1 MKRVII
7 YDNNTSIFVDNRFN
21 IFTGKVT
28 FIWHGELWIENKKIS
43 YDLLSRLI
51 IDNDPI
57 LNRITGVG
65 VFIILDQKNK
75 LIKSYTTTH
84 KSDYVFY
91 RKVDSNI
98 YISIGIKKVIS
109 IVNKPSICIDSIKDY
124 IFNNQLFHEKT
135 IFYGIYFFKPGH
147 IEIVDKNLKSIDSFF
162 RINKATTKDIFKNI
176 NENII
181 KLLDERETGLF
192 YSGGFDSSLLLYSM
206 KEAGI
211 KFKAYHKE
219 LSINNNET
227 EYHTAQY
234 KTNKIGIELIKI
246 NEILDYSLEPYFEQ
260 NYSFPHQ
267 IPICL
272 SYDPSGII
280 THGMCNSPI
289 QFFCGHGGD
298 AVFGQNTIG
307 LACIDALIDKGF
319 SFALRKITELATL
332 KGMTLRKIIT
342 NCFNEREKI
351 FKKNAPGKIEH
362 IQNIIDSLYSTY
374 TIDNNG
380 KINVISPILFENI
393 IDIFLSIPSYD
404 HYNRYMDRSIIR
416 YLATEKFKDNSLLEK
431 SKKSSSTIIFNILN
445 QKQDQI
451 YRIIKKSNLLQAIG
465 LNDNIFKSI
474 VYEQANVIYKPEN
487 YLLVHKLYQMAIYL
501 KTNNI
506 EI

>member
-1 MKRVII
+1 MKRII
-7 YDNNTSIFVDNRFN
+7 SYDNGISIFADKRFN
-21 IFTGKVT
+21 VFIGEIT
-28 FIWHGELWIENKKIS
+28 FIWHGNLWIENKKLNHN
-43 YDLLSRLI
+43 LLSKNF
-51 IDNDPI
+51 IDNNSI
-57 LNRITGVG
+57 LNSITGMG
-65 VFIILDQKNK
+65 VFIILDSINN
-75 LIKSYTTTH
+75 LIKTYTTTH

-91 RKVDSNI
+91 RKLDSTI
-98 YISIGIKKVIS
+98 YISIGIKKIIS
-109 IVNKPSICIDSIKDY
+109 VVNKPKICIESIKDY

-135 IFYGIYFFKPGH
+135 IFYGVDFFKPGH
-147 IEIVDKNLKSIDSFF
+147 IEILDKNLKPIDSCF
-162 RINKATTKDIFKNI
+162 RINQATTNDIFKNI
-176 NENII
+176 TDNIV
-181 KLLDERETGLF
+181 KSLDERETGLF

-219 LSINNNET
+219 LTTNNNET

-260 NYSFPHQ
+260 DYNFPHQ

-272 SYDPSGII
+272 SYDPSGIV
-280 THGMCNSPI
+280 THGMYDSPI

-319 SFALRKITELATL
+319 YFALRKMTDLATL
-332 KGMTLRKIIT
+332 KGITLRNIMI

-362 IQNIIDSLYSTY
+362 IKNIIDSLYSTY

-380 KINVISPILFENI
+380 KINIIAPILFENI
-393 IDIFLSIPSYD
+393 IDVFLSIPSYE
-404 HYNRYMDRSIIR
+404 HYNRHMDRSIIR
-416 YLATEKFKDNSLLEK
+416 SLAAEKFKDNSLLEK

-445 QKQDQI
+445 KKQNQI
-451 YRIIKKSNLLQAIG
+451 HRIIKSSKLLQLIE
-465 LNDNIFKSI
+465 LNDNVFKSML
-474 VYEQANVIYKPEN
+474 YEQSNIRYKPEN